1 MNQSHKI
8 YSNSFEWG
16 INDWHLSQRNT
27 RNSSLSYGSLT
38 NITRSAKPN
47 HACTKSWPPK
57 FCPNSEVHLILR
69 HEPSSSSYLSI
80 FLAQPPVKSR
90 DPVKQNETHVKLLDE
105 KLSGGVESAD
115 GVQSRS
121 RVDSDHKNVDQVVVG
136 RLSLFQRLV
145 AAALHVRF
153 QSRQGVEVGV
163 DRSIRARGVAA
174 NSHKVGVA
182 NFHVAAKPN
191 RFPVHRLIVVT
202 PYHLRTTK
210 RACMTH
216 TLTKNTHTHTRL

>member
-1 MNQSHKI
+1 
-8 YSNSFEWG
+8 
-16 INDWHLSQRNT
+16 
-27 RNSSLSYGSLT
+27 
-38 NITRSAKPN
+38 
-47 HACTKSWPPK
+47 
-57 FCPNSEVHLILR
+57 
-69 HEPSSSSYLSI
+69 
-80 FLAQPPVKSR
+80 
-90 DPVKQNETHVKLLDE
+90 VKLLDK

-153 QSRQGVEVGV
+153 QSRQRVEVGV
-163 DRSIRARGVAA
+163 DGSIRITASGVAA

-182 NFHVAAKPN
+182 NFHVAAEPN
-191 RFPVHRLIVVT
+191 RFPVRRLIVVT

-210 RACMTH
+210 RACTIH
-216 TLTKNTHTHTRL
+216 NLTKNTHTHTQKQIVCILSS

>member
-1 MNQSHKI
+1 MKSH
-8 YSNSFEWG
+8 
-16 INDWHLSQRNT
+16 
-27 RNSSLSYGSLT
+27 
-38 NITRSAKPN
+38 
-47 HACTKSWPPK
+47 
-57 FCPNSEVHLILR
+57 
-69 HEPSSSSYLSI
+69 
-80 FLAQPPVKSR
+80 

-121 RVDSDHKNVDQVVVG
+121 RVDSDHQNVEQVVG
-136 RLSLFQRLV
+136 RSSLFQCLV

-191 RFPVHRLIVVT
+191 RFPVRRLIVVA

-210 RACMTH
+210 RACTIH
-216 TLTKNTHTHTRL
+216 NLTKNTHAHTRLMALFRRTTQVSRYQKGKTNLDFTEARDSEWQWHQLDHMQVCTSLQTPTTQFFTGRMPFLPPNQQRQSTDEETNIIYFYCYF